1 MTIQKK
7 HGVFTRLLSLLLVLT
22 MAASMLPG
30 SARAADIW
38 SDWQKEH
45 VKPVNALGTAAE
57 YHDTV
62 TKETANG
69 TSSFT
74 VKAKV
79 ANHVASLEVTTN
91 AGLAGSKLYAVV
103 FPYAHFT
110 DPKLSAFVT
119 KLNEGTITGANAQG
133 LTTTDYRYCVDK
145 SFAAAGGSVTVS
157 GTDWKFPGNSQ
168 QNLRTIT
175 VNNTNSNG
183 ISTTGDKGTEFYR
196 TYAFAVMSA
205 TLGGNTASDYA
216 YGTFIMDAEGNMLE
230 DTYMIR
236 YIKNQNNPANVN
248 TGGSAVSGTVLNQI
262 VPWDN
267 TTNLR
272 SETYSRPGYE
282 FKGWD
287 VNPTRA
293 NSWRLY
299 PDGTPSTTTSGIL
312 YDSYYKYLWKPWDT
326 ITDKTV
332 VYAPGAA
339 FDPNNPPG
347 RGTEYGITNLYAVW
361 YPKSV
366 EFKDDGLPKVN
377 MTVSGK
383 TVTDVPMQTVA
394 EAQVRKNIT
403 YTGTL
408 AGTTDASTTK
418 AYAPYSSGT
427 AVVDGET
434 VNLSGLSTY
443 FETGWKL
450 ESNGNNTSWKLTG
463 TPKQYSEVPLY
474 FLIQV
479 TDAANNTKD
488 LLLLK
493 IPRIKK
499 AAQPVPTLD
508 ANTGLQSQ
516 VEPVTPDEG
525 EPYEDGQI
533 FGFYS
538 AGPVKDTGTEDVTG
552 YRDKV
557 DNDNTNMGVGT
568 MTAYYLSK
576 GMVYEY
582 RPETIDGKKVDWT
595 AEGYKDMP
603 NGGWREVPFASGRYN
618 AADLTKIEQ
627 AGAKNAKTLMY
638 STLANGNAA
647 TKAAV
652 ADKTNDTN
660 VNASAEFKATG
671 WLDSYGSIA
680 FNAAGLPVIHGLTKD
695 DVYEVRF
702 RENANSAESDPQT
715 IKIGG
720 VAAAAPSGGGS
731 GLLFNLMKGSVWAV
745 TDAPEPPEEQA
756 VTEVT
761 LTVDEHGSV
770 TVENLEPKP
779 EATAPVD
786 EGEEPTPKT
795 YTNGTYTFSVKD
807 PEQPCTVTAT
817 ADEGYTAAATIGG
830 EAAEL
835 KDSTLTLPKTSADG
849 KLTVSIRF
857 TANETPDTPETHADT
872 SSGTAREVTETLF
885 AVSPTGALPNGSAA
899 NLTEEEHLELRDP
912 SGEKV
917 ETVTFFTSTTGTVIE
932 TYTCTLSEDKKS
944 LVWTQGTTPVTQIP
958 LDGQSQGMAASW
970 GGKADPSDF
979 SSIVFYDWDET
990 TVLGSIVVAKG
1001 QDSTEEVRNFENS
1014 LRSPESK
1021 DMDTGKESY
1030 WVDDSNCPMTY
1041 KRGYSFKNVWLPLE
1055 SGILTHY
1062 GSEVQG
1068 AMVEKPAPDQQ
1079 ADFSNVTGNMI
1090 VKACYEANSE
1100 LYVGSGAGDTLKY
1113 YTTELISNV
1122 RVSGNV
1128 FMVEVKVKRENV
1140 VDGKIVGVP
1149 RLGIPAVRVKMQSG
1163 TLELPMKADMSNTDE
1178 YIIQVVPSTLVDTL
1192 RYAVVDTYQ
1201 DSNWPNAPIKSNE
1214 AVVEKGGVTNN
1225 LVVNNAWSDSGTYS
1239 GNGFYFDGTVAM
1251 FNEAVRPGGTLAIID
1266 KSLLDEFLLNY
1277 KMVKATPNI
1286 DIFKARACPA
1296 LIQQAF
1302 NELNGI
1308 TSETPTKP
1316 NYQSLT
1322 YKQIQYAI
1330 ANNGALLL
1338 E

>member
-91 AGLAGSKLYAVV
+91 VGLAGSKLYAVV

-236 YIKNQNNPANVN
+236 YIKNQNNPANVGN
-248 TGGSAVSGTVLNQI
+248 SAVGGTVKNQI

-267 TTNLR
+267 TINLR
-272 SETYSRPGYE
+272 PDTYSRPGYE

-293 NSWRLY
+293 NSWLLY
-299 PDGTPSTTTSGIL
+299 PDGTLSTTTSGIL

-332 VYAPGAA
+332 AYAPGAA

-427 AVVDGET
+427 AVVDGKT

-761 LTVDEHGSV
+761 LTVGEHGSV

-817 ADEGYTAAATIGG
+817 ADEGYTAAADIGG

-849 KLTVSIRF
+849 KLTISIRF

-899 NLTEEEHLELRDP
+899 DLTEEEHLELRDP

-944 LVWTQGTTPVTQIP
+944 LVWTQGTTPVTEIP

-970 GGKADPSDF
+970 GGKANPSDF
-979 SSIVFYDWDET
+979 LAVSCFDWDET
-990 TVLGSIVVAKG
+990 PLGTFVFAKDVNPAKQKANAQEACALFESGIEAKLKSHPGYTFLAWVKNEDDVPSSYGKRTESGARANLTDLELKEEDRIDFATMKESTMAKTGYTTNETISLGTDKPTMAEQVEARQYKTSVVSYGRFGISQVFSITIEVQRGNVPRVTDGYLWVRSRISGVDSYNRYKLTGADVETVDVALYAATNRDGSLTGVDLVEWTVIDGYENSNWVGAGTNGERTDRSTCQNVAGFTIRDVGTSKNQQVWNEGTYPHRGIIMWIYEQLVEREATGNAMSLTAAHVRSIGITPSTANNNNLRDNIYKNWVAKG
-1001 QDSTEEVRNFENS
+1001 KPVLDYKNFAEVEEIISTV
-1014 LRSPESK
+1014 
-1021 DMDTGKESY
+1021 
-1030 WVDDSNCPMTY
+1030 
-1041 KRGYSFKNVWLPLE
+1041 
-1055 SGILTHY
+1055 
-1062 GSEVQG
+1062 
-1068 AMVEKPAPDQQ
+1068 
-1079 ADFSNVTGNMI
+1079 
-1090 VKACYEANSE
+1090 
-1100 LYVGSGAGDTLKY
+1100 
-1113 YTTELISNV
+1113 
-1122 RVSGNV
+1122 
-1128 FMVEVKVKRENV
+1128 
-1140 VDGKIVGVP
+1140 
-1149 RLGIPAVRVKMQSG
+1149 PAV
-1163 TLELPMKADMSNTDE
+1163 A
-1178 YIIQVVPSTLVDTL
+1178 
-1192 RYAVVDTYQ
+1192 
-1201 DSNWPNAPIKSNE
+1201 
-1214 AVVEKGGVTNN
+1214 
-1225 LVVNNAWSDSGTYS
+1225 
-1239 GNGFYFDGTVAM
+1239 
-1251 FNEAVRPGGTLAIID
+1251 
-1266 KSLLDEFLLNY
+1266 
-1277 KMVKATPNI
+1277 
-1286 DIFKARACPA
+1286 
-1296 LIQQAF
+1296 
-1302 NELNGI
+1302 
-1308 TSETPTKP
+1308 
-1316 NYQSLT
+1316 
-1322 YKQIQYAI
+1322 
-1330 ANNGALLL
+1330 
-1338 E
+1338 